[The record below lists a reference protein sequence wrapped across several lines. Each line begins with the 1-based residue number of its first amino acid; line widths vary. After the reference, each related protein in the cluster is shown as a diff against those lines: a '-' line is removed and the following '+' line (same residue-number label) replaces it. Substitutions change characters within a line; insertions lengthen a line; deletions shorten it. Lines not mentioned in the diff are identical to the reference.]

1 MENSGSKSPIA
12 PPQPHTWRSGIVG
25 LGLFCAIAGLFLAAG
40 FKEAL
45 WPKAVAIG
53 GVVILVAGLAVNA
66 VVSRLR
72 PASGD

>member
-1 MENSGSKSPIA
+1 MVNSGRNSPAA

-25 LGLFCAIAGLFLAAG
+25 LGLFFVIGGLFLAAG

-53 GVVILVAGLAVNA
+53 GIVILLVGLIANA
-66 VVSRLR
+66 VASRIR